1 MPDAA
6 LATMKTL
13 IEERFQ
19 AFKSAPSYESNE
31 QLIGAAHLVQAV
43 ADCHSN
49 KGLSEFAT
57 YVIEWLKRWDEAQ
70 EHAAQLEM
78 QICYQEDDARNALYR
93 QCFRAVKSY
102 VGTEAFNPLWGRLVE
117 RYKEEFPTFQI
128 KDSVFQ
134 RISPKRQAVE
144 LRNILLE
151 NWCQTTRPLR
161 SPTEH
166 DLGEKRPLAEEEL
179 KLRTLSYL
187 TGALPGFDFEQYL
200 ANLS

>member
-1 MPDAA
+1 MPDAV

-78 QICYQEDDARNALYR
+78 QICYQEDDARNALHR

-102 VGTEAFNPLWGRLVE
+102 VGTEAFNPLWGRLVQ

-128 KDSVFQ
+128 KDSVFSES
-134 RISPKRQAVE
+134 RRSDRQWNYVTY
-144 LRNILLE
+144 
-151 NWCQTTRPLR
+151 CSKTGVRPLGR
-161 SPTEH
+161 CA
-166 DLGEKRPLAEEEL
+166 RPPS
-179 KLRTLSYL
+179 TI
-187 TGALPGFDFEQYL
+187 
-200 ANLS
+200 